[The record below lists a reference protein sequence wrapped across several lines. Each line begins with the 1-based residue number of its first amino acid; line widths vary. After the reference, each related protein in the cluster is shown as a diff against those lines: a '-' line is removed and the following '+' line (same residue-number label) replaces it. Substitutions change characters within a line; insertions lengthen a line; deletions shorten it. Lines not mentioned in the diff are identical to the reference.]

1 MNRKQTGL
9 IFLLLFVLNINISQA
24 VFTKLGKAGFAFL
37 KIGVGRATG
46 MGEAFVA
53 VANDVSATYY
63 NPAGLALIKNKEFL
77 LSHNEWI
84 LSSRLEYLAF
94 AHPTNFGT
102 LGIALTYLNYGEFEE
117 TTIDNY
123 QGTGRTFSAN
133 DMALTLGLARMFT
146 DKFAFGGNVKVIQ
159 ERIWDLTANAVAL
172 DLGIYYNTGW
182 RNLRLAM
189 TISNFGPDARFSGK
203 QLDVTITKPE
213 NWTWPW
219 TISPIPATYKT
230 ENFILPTIF
239 RVGLAYDF
247 IRHENYLFTIA
258 TDLVHY
264 NDLNE
269 RINVGLE
276 LNFKRY
282 YLLAG
287 ASVNTDFE
295 YASWVLWR
303 SSLCGGFGAAFNIFG
318 NTILNLDYIV
328 RDLGRLGLAHRVN
341 LKLGL

>member
-1 MNRKQTGL
+1 MKRIQLVL
-9 IFLLLFVLNINISQA
+9 IVLAILGSSNVSHA

-63 NPAGLALIKNKEFL
+63 NPAGLASLKAREFL

-84 LSSRLEYLAF
+84 LTSRLEYLAY

-102 LGIALTYLNYGEFEE
+102 FGLAVTYLNYGEFEE

-123 QGTGRTFSAN
+123 QGTGRTFSAG
-133 DMALTLGLARMFT
+133 DVALALSYARMFT
-146 DKFAFGGNVKVIQ
+146 DKFAFGGNVKFIQ

-172 DLGIYYNTGW
+172 DLGTYYNTGW
-182 RNLRLAM
+182 KNLRLAM
-189 TISNFGPDARFSGK
+189 TISNFGPDARFTGK
-203 QLDVTITKPE
+203 QLDITISNPE

-239 RVGLAYDF
+239 RVGLAYDLVSN
-247 IRHENYLFTIA
+247 ENYLLTGA
-258 TDLVHY
+258 ADLVHY

-269 RINVGLE
+269 RVNVGFE
-276 LNFKRY
+276 LNIKNY

-287 ASVNTDFE
+287 ASINTDFD
-295 YASWVLWR
+295 YASNVLWR
-303 SSLCGGFGAAFNIFG
+303 SSLCGGLGARFNIYG
-318 NTILNLDYIV
+318 TSALNLDYII
-328 RDLGRLGLAHRVN
+328 RDLGRLGLAHRIN
-341 LKLGL
+341 LKLAL